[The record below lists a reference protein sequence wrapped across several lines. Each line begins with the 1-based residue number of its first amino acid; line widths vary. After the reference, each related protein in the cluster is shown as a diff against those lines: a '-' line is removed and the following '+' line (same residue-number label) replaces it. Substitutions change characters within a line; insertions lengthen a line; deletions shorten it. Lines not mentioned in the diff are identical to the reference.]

1 MINPSDI
8 VSSSGNTAIGSFTYT
23 KVDNLNSEVWKS
35 GQFESGINKIDQ
47 NLYKISE
54 LAKKYNFEFYLLIF
68 PWSETLQYGQEHF
81 NFENFAYDLS
91 KKYDFNVI
99 NMFPVFSKIKQEN
112 KYWYD
117 KLYFFNDTHLNKS
130 GHKIVG
136 NYIATHIL

>member
-8 VSSSGNTAIGSFTYT
+8 STTDNIAMGSFTYT
-23 KVDNLNSEVWKS
+23 KVENLNSEVWKP
-35 GQFESGINKIDQ
+35 GQFEAGINKVEQ

-54 LAKKYNFEFYLLIF
+54 LAKKYNFEFYLLIY
-68 PWSETLQYGQEHF
+68 PWAETLQYGQEHF
-81 NFENFAYDLS
+81 NLENFAYDLS

-136 NYIATHIL
+136 NYIAKHLL